1 MDEIRPIDRLI
12 EYLQY
17 SKISPSK
24 AEKALGVANAYIQNS
39 KNRKGEIGSSI
50 LSKLASEYLDL
61 NLIWVITGNGQML
74 LTPNEIQKNKED
86 TPSLNQENNIVSEHQ
101 TANILHPNTTKKLHP
116 TLHPTGNLG
125 MPKVITVNEYNDDL
139 VSLVSAKAAAGYLNG
154 YADAEYV
161 ENLPTIRLPN
171 LKGGTHRGF
180 EVKGHSMNPT
190 IHNGAIAVGRW
201 VEDLEDIKEN
211 YVYIVVTKSDGIVV
225 KRVLNRINENGKLIL
240 KSDNNNKRE
249 YPNILLDPEDVVE
262 IWRLRGGFIFEFA
275 EPNEINH
282 RVNDLEAKYT
292 IMQEQLQKLLK

>member
-1 MDEIRPIDRLI
+1 MYEIRPIDRLI

-50 LSKLASEYLDL
+50 LSKLATEYLDL

-86 TPSLNQENNIVSEHQ
+86 TPSQNKQLTVVPKGDVADN
-101 TANILHPNTTKKLHP
+101 APP
-116 TLHPTGNLG
+116 TLDKFAPATAPATLNLG
-125 MPKVITVNEYNDDL
+125 MPKVVAVNENNEDL

-171 LKGGTHRGF
+171 LKGGTHRAF

-211 YVYIVVTKSDGIVV
+211 YVYIIVTKFDGIVV
-225 KRVLNRINENGKLIL
+225 KRVLNRISENGKLIL

-249 YPNILLDPEDVVE
+249 YPNILLDPEDVLE
-262 IWRLRGGFIFEFA
+262 LWRLRGGFIFEFA